1 MKRLIAL
8 MICAMPIT
16 VIVSQENI
24 TVEAEYIEAVNGMYK
39 YHLYVY
45 TPTPEYALSSI
56 YGYEGSPLTLY
67 SDGGFY
73 NPVLFLDNDSC

>member
-56 YGYEGSPLTLY
+56 WLRRISI
-67 SDGGFY
+67 DFIFRWW
-73 NPVLFLDNDSC
+73 VL

>member
-1 MKRLIAL
+1 M
-8 MICAMPIT
+8 MMCAMPFT

-45 TPTPEYALSSI
+45 TPTSEYALSSI
-56 YGYEGSPLTLY
+56 YGENTSEYGSSIKELVY
-67 SDGGFY
+67 WGF
-73 NPVLFLDNDSC
+73 VSKRFI